1 MKVVIA
7 PDSYKGSL
15 TALEV
20 ATAIETGFRRV
31 FPGAEIVKVPMADGG
46 EGTVQSL
53 VDATGGQIIRVPVT
67 GPLGERVE
75 AFYGILGD
83 GKTAIIEM
91 AAASGLPLV
100 PKEKRDP
107 RITTTFGTGEL
118 IRSALDRGCRRL
130 LIGIGG
136 SATNDGGAGMAQALG
151 ARLEDEAGREIPPG
165 GAALCRL
172 ARIDIAGMDRRL
184 AEAEIVAA
192 CDVDNPLYGP
202 RGAAAVYGP
211 QKGATPAMV
220 EELDGCLRHYA
231 EVARKDLGVDIADL
245 PGAGAAGGL
254 GGGLV
259 AFLHARLRPGVEI
272 VIEATDLAGKVR
284 DADLVITGEGGIDR
298 QTIYGKAPIGVA
310 RTAKRFGVPVV
321 VIAGSVTDDAD
332 VVYEHGV
339 DALESLVKR
348 PMTLEEAVANAAA
361 LASSAAERV
370 ARLLRLGGRM
380 RLG

>member
-1 MKVVIA
+1 MKVVVA

-20 ATAIETGFRRV
+20 ATAIEAGLRRI
-31 FPGAEIVKVPMADGG
+31 FPAAEVVKVPMADGG

-53 VDATGGQIIRVPVT
+53 VDATGGRIVRGPVT
-67 GPLGERVE
+67 GPLGETVE

-83 GKTAIIEM
+83 GKTAVIEM

-100 PKEKRDP
+100 PKDKRDP
-107 RITTTFGTGEL
+107 RVTTTYGTGEL
-118 IRSALDRGCRRL
+118 IRSALDRGCRKL

-136 SATNDGGAGMAQALG
+136 SATNDGGAGVAQALG
-151 ARLEDEAGREIPPG
+151 ARMVDQDGRDLPWG
-165 GAALCRL
+165 GAALSRL
-172 ARIDIAGMDRRL
+172 ARIETTGLDRRL
-184 AEAEIVAA
+184 AETEIVAA
-192 CDVDNPLYGP
+192 CDVDNPLFGP

-231 EVARKDLGVDIADL
+231 EVVRRDLGADIVDL

-272 VIEATDLAGKVR
+272 VIEATDLAGKLR

-310 RTAKRFGVPVV
+310 HVAKRFGLPVV
-321 VIAGSVTDDAD
+321 VIAGSVADDAD
-332 VVYEHGV
+332 VVYEHGI

-348 PMTLEEAVANAAA
+348 PMALEEAVANAAVFV
-361 LASSAAERV
+361 SSAAERV
-370 ARLLRLGGRM
+370 ARLLRLGGLM
-380 RLG
+380 KL